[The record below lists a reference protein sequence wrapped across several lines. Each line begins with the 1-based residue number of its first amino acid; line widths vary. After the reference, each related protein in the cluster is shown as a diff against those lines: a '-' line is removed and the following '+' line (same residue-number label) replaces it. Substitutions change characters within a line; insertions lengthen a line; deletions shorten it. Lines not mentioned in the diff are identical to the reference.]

1 MASSLQAEVISNFE
15 IFKEQWPTEL
25 STAQTKLSTQVK
37 TFELS
42 YIRISS
48 IQAWRTSIIFS
59 ALSEEAEAFFFEA
72 QNDFLVSH
80 CLASCG
86 SFRQGLKAIRGA
98 IENVFFSL
106 YYMDHPV
113 ELVRWTEG
121 RHKLGFTEMCTY
133 LENHP
138 LIYGQKL
145 ALTAIGVIKDEY
157 STLSKAVHG
166 SAKVFR
172 MTKNLTEINLW
183 GDDAAHVGKW
193 ATRERLV
200 IVNLNVILLHL
211 FRNHLLGAKHRGL
224 RESIGMVFPKSLHTQ
239 IKSNL
244 SINLIP

>member
-1 MASSLQAEVISNFE
+1 MASALQAEVASNFE
-15 IFKEQWPTEL
+15 IFKGQWPTDL
-25 STAQTKLSTQVK
+25 STAQTKLSTQVRI
-37 TFELS
+37 FELS
-42 YIRISS
+42 YMRISS

-59 ALSEEAEAFFFEA
+59 ALTEEAEAFFFEA

-98 IENVFFSL
+98 IENILFAL

-138 LIYGQKL
+138 AIYGQQL
-145 ALTAIGVIKDEY
+145 ALTAIAAIKDEY

-166 SAKVFR
+166 SAKIFR

-183 GDDAAHVGKW
+183 GDDISHVGKW
-193 ATRERLV
+193 ATRERVV
-200 IVNLNVILLHL
+200 IVNLNLILLHL
-211 FRNHLLGAKHRGL
+211 FRNELLGAKHRGL
-224 RESIGMVFPKSLHTQ
+224 RESIGLVLPKKLHAQ
-239 IKSNL
+239 IKSSL
-244 SINLIP
+244 SINLIA